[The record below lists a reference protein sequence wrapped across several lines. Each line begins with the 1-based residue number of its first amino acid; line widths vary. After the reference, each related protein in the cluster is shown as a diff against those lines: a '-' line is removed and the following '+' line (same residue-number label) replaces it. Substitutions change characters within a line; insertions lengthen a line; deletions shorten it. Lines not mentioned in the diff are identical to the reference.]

1 MLFSTGCG
9 GHLVL
14 HSRNHCR
21 LIEES
26 PPDWKLQRHGASHPI
41 NQVIEGALV
50 MGLVSDT
57 IARRLHVHALQTM
70 CSPMILL
77 EKISLQKHPTRC
89 KGLRKVVDPVDIN
102 MNIIGLLH

>member
-26 PPDWKLQRHGASHPI
+26 PPDWKLQRHGASHQI
-41 NQVIEGALV
+41 NQVSEGALV
-50 MGLVSDT
+50 MDVVSDT
-57 IARRLHVHALQTM
+57 TARRLQRPCASNHVQSNDSSGKDLDANTSH
-70 CSPMILL
+70 
-77 EKISLQKHPTRC
+77 SLQ
-89 KGLRKVVDPVDIN
+89 GLRKVVDPVDIN
-102 MNIIGLLH
+102 MNI